1 MQTIKN
7 SLKQFIALAV
17 VFIITAAICL
27 ITADIYANAFL
38 YKSKGIVI
46 TFCAFLAIDV
56 VRWLDRA
63 LIENGKI
70 QSKKQEIG
78 WTIGLLVCIVYF
90 LWRHWNRYSLWH
102 IWITSIVSAILVVGL
117 IIRLCGKW
125 DADSVRWLTWLACCG
140 MVAVAIIGCIVIF
153 KPLTLRQVEEIIA
166 IEQPDNDYAFT
177 HIESSKKAETPI
189 GYYILGIK
197 DEDGILSHGT
207 GRAVLYFGENPEAWR
222 NPKIEQPDA

>member
-7 SLKQFIALAV
+7 SLRQFIALAV

-27 ITADIYANAFL
+27 ITADIYANAFF
-38 YKSKGIVI
+38 YMSKGIVVS
-46 TFCAFLAIDV
+46 FCAFLAIDV
-56 VRWLDRA
+56 VRWLDRT
-63 LIENGKI
+63 LIEERKT

-78 WTIGLLVCIVYF
+78 WTVALLICFAYF
-90 LWRHWNRYSLWH
+90 LWRRWYHYSLWH
-102 IWITSIVSAILVVGL
+102 IWMVTIVSTILVAGL

-125 DADSVRWLTWLACCG
+125 DADRVRWLTWLACCG
-140 MVAVAIIGCIVIF
+140 TVVLAIVGCIVIF

-189 GYYILGIK
+189 GYYILGIR

>member
-7 SLKQFIALAV
+7 SLRQFIALVV
-17 VFIITAAICL
+17 VFIITAAVCL
-27 ITADIYANAFL
+27 ITADIYANAFF
-38 YKSKGIVI
+38 YMSKRLVI
-46 TFCAFLAIDV
+46 SFCIFMAIDI

-63 LIENGKI
+63 LLEEGKT

-78 WTIGLLVCIVYF
+78 WTVALLICFVYF
-90 LWRHWNRYSLWH
+90 LWRRWYHYSLWH
-102 IWITSIVSAILVVGL
+102 IWMTSIVSAILVVGL